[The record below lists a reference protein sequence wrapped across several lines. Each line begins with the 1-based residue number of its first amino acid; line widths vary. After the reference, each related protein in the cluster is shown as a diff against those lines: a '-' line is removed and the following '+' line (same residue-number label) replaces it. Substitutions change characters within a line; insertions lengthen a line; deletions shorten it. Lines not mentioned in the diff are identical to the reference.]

1 MIRKMSSF
9 IHSLVHLWFD
19 PEQNVTSNFILLSEA
34 TWIGYS
40 RKKSLEKS
48 NGRNPFY
55 GLLCNFGIT
64 AKGGPLQTR
73 FLGIKILE
81 NESV

>member
-1 MIRKMSSF
+1 MQ
-9 IHSLVHLWFD
+9 D
-19 PEQNVTSNFILLSEA
+19 ILE
-34 TWIGYS
+34 
-40 RKKSLEKS
+40 KKSIEKY
-48 NGRNPFY
+48 NGRNPIY
-55 GLLCNFGIT
+55 GLLCNFGIA

>member
-1 MIRKMSSF
+1 M
-9 IHSLVHLWFD
+9 HLWFD
-19 PEQNVTSNFILLSEA
+19 PEQIVTSDFIFFSKP
-34 TWIGYS
+34 TWVGYS
-40 RKKSLEKS
+40 RKKSIEKY